1 MTTTQPTILIA
12 DDEDVITFMLSSKLS
27 NLGAKVIAARNG
39 EEAFTLAMQHQ
50 PLVVLTDYE
59 MPRMTGLEFAKKLRA
74 TPELAEVPVIML
86 TARGHRV
93 PPGEMSK
100 TNIQNLVS
108 KPFSAKEL
116 ASLMQ
121 EHLAAELAR
130 RASKKAA

>member
-1 MTTTQPTILIA
+1 MTMTQPTILIA
-12 DDEDVITFMLSSKLS
+12 DDEDVITFMLASKLS
-27 NLGAKVIAARNG
+27 NIGATVIVARNG
-39 EEAFTLAMQHQ
+39 EEAFALALEHK

-59 MPRMTGLEFAKKLRA
+59 MPRMTGLEFAKKLHA
-74 TPELAEVPVIML
+74 TPELSGVPVVML

-121 EHLAAELAR
+121 ELVQSELAR
-130 RASKKAA
+130 RMSNRAA